1 MHARAPTWI
10 LAGALLL
17 LASRDTCGAATPA
30 VTPSPPAPDRPNIVL
45 IVGDDHGWPYYGFMG
60 SDVVKTPRLDR
71 LAASGTVFPYA
82 YNTAS
87 RCLPSLRSMLTG
99 LYPHQFQLRAGQIRR
114 LLRANGRSVDHPIRF
129 MATLPRLLQQ
139 AGYATFQAGKLWDG
153 VYGNSGFG
161 AGMTATEDEAATRFT
176 GNRAGLELGR
186 KGLTPVFSFVERN
199 RDRPFFL
206 WFAPQLPHRPH
217 DAPDRLRAPYPEDQF
232 SPTAREYYANCTW
245 EDEVIGQLLDH
256 LDRQQLRQNTLIVYV
271 SDNGWEQT
279 PRARVAHRSGGGHG
293 KGSVHELGLR
303 TPLIFAWPDHIPAGR
318 RIEEFVSTVDLLPTL
333 LSVAGVAVPEQRTGI
348 DLMPAMTSGAR
359 VGRTQIVG
367 GQFVDP
373 DSRRDP
379 PYREFRGD
387 AYFVRDRD
395 WYYVLWGGQLNQEML
410 FDKSADPE
418 ERENVAHLHPKRAAA
433 YRDAV
438 SDWLDSIGVGRRRVG
453 WVPAALKFDRR
464 RFSAGNEETAPTASP
479 RTSPAPARD

>member
-1 MHARAPTWI
+1 MHLRALTRV
-10 LAGALLL
+10 LVGTVLLL
-17 LASRDTCGAATPA
+17 GSRGTSGAAAPA
-30 VTPSPPAPDRPNIVL
+30 VAPSPSPDRPNIVL

-60 SDVVKTPRLDR
+60 SGVVKTPRLDR

-114 LLRANGRSVDHPIRF
+114 QLRANGRSVDHPIRF
-129 MATLPRLLQQ
+129 MATLPRLLEH

-153 VYGNSGFG
+153 VYANSGFG
-161 AGMTATEDEAATRFT
+161 AGMTATEGEAATRFT

-186 KGLTPVFSFVERN
+186 KDLAPVFSFLERN

-217 DAPDRLRAPYPEDQF
+217 DAPDRLHASYPEGEF
-232 SPTAREYYANCTW
+232 SRTAREYYANCTW

-256 LDRQQLRQNTLIVYV
+256 LDRQQLRENTLIVYL
-271 SDNGWEQT
+271 SDNGWEQS
-279 PRARVAHRSGGGHG
+279 PRSRETHPSAGGHG

-303 TPLIFAWPDHIPAGR
+303 TPLIFAWPGHIPAGR
-318 RIEEFVSTVDLLPTL
+318 RIEDFVSTVDLLPTL
-333 LSVAGVAVPEQRTGI
+333 LSVAGVAVPGQRTGI
-348 DLMPAMTSGAR
+348 DLMPALTNGAR
-359 VGRTQIVG
+359 VGRTRIVG

-373 DSRRDP
+373 DSRREA
-379 PYREFRGD
+379 PYAEFRGD
-387 AYFVRDRD
+387 TYFVRDRD
-395 WYYVLWGGQLNQEML
+395 WYYVLWGGQLNQQML
-410 FDKSADPE
+410 FDKNTDPE
-418 ERENVAHLHPKRAAA
+418 ERENVAHLHPTRAAA
-433 YRDAV
+433 YRVAV
-438 SDWLDSIGVGRRRVG
+438 LDWLDAIGVGRRRVG

-464 RFSAGNEETAPTASP
+464 RFSAGKRGTAPTASP
-479 RTSPAPARD
+479 RPTAVPARD